1 MEEKD
6 KIEVINKDRLITI
19 LIEQSNKQ
27 TEQNYN
33 TLQTLKTINRQT
45 VIKEI
50 VIVFIVSILLLLM

>member
-50 VIVFIVSILLLLM
+50 VIVFIVSILLLLI

>member
-6 KIEVINKDRLITI
+6 KIEVIDKDRLIAI

-45 VIKEI
+45 VLKEI